1 MIKKKFKL
9 LLFFLLLS
17 CSNIELV
24 LEDDIFPKQ
33 LKDQVRIV
41 FSENDEEIF
50 IRELYS
56 VFGNNNNGNFILK
69 TSFSEKKENR
79 IVKNNQVAEKI
90 DYELSANY
98 ELFYKNKECKIFD
111 KKIVSK
117 FSFFPKSFGYNFGAD
132 RSYEKLYADTIKKN
146 VQNFVDLIPNST
158 ACYQ

>member
-56 VFGNNNNGNFILK
+56 IFGNNNNGNFILK

-79 IVKNNQVAEKI
+79 IVKSNQVAEKI

-98 ELFYKNKECKIFD
+98 ELFYKNRECKIFD

-117 FSFFPKSFGYNFGAD
+117 FSLFPKSFGYNFGAD

>member
-56 VFGNNNNGNFILK
+56 IFGNNNNGNFILK

-79 IVKNNQVAEKI
+79 IVKSNQVAEKI

-98 ELFYKNKECKIFD
+98 ELFYKNRECKIFD

>member
-56 VFGNNNNGNFILK
+56 IFGNNNNGNFILK

-98 ELFYKNKECKIFD
+98 ELFYKNRECKIFD

-117 FSFFPKSFGYNFGAD
+117 FSLFPKSFGYNFGAD

>member
-24 LEDDIFPKQ
+24 LEDNNFPKQ

-56 VFGNNNNGNFILK
+56 IFGNNNNGNFILK

-79 IVKNNQVAEKI
+79 IVKSNQVAEKI

-98 ELFYKNKECKIFD
+98 ELFYKNRECKIFD

-117 FSFFPKSFGYNFGAD
+117 FSLFPKSFGYNFGAD

>member
-56 VFGNNNNGNFILK
+56 IFGNNNNGNFILK

-79 IVKNNQVAEKI
+79 IVKSNQVAEKI

>member
-79 IVKNNQVAEKI
+79 IVKSNQVAEKI

>member
-98 ELFYKNKECKIFD
+98 ELFYKNRECKIFD

-117 FSFFPKSFGYNFGAD
+117 FSLFPKSFGYNFGAD

>member
-98 ELFYKNKECKIFD
+98 ELFYKNRECKIFD

>member
-79 IVKNNQVAEKI
+79 IVKSNQVAEKI

-117 FSFFPKSFGYNFGAD
+117 FSLFPKSFGYNFGAD

>member
-50 IRELYS
+50 IRELHS

-98 ELFYKNKECKIFD
+98 ELFYKNRECKIFD

-117 FSFFPKSFGYNFGAD
+117 FSLFPKSFGYNFGAD